1 MNNPKYTAFLSI
13 AETGSVKK
21 TAEILGYTQT
31 GISYL
36 INSMEEEWGLKLFVR
51 NYGGTVLTSEGE
63 VLLPYIR
70 SVCNCE
76 SLLTN
81 KVSEIKN
88 LDSGLLRIGTIS
100 SVHINWLPEMVKDY
114 KRRYPGVEV
123 EMKCCDDYD
132 RLEDMICTGEVDC
145 GFVIMPCKK
154 KLKVEEIYEDQLVAV
169 LDREHPLA
177 DSQSFSVS
185 DLDQYPYIQS
195 LVSSESEA
203 NAVFALYDKKP
214 NVVHWVDNDFTMLS
228 MISSGYGFAIFPELL
243 LEHLDFPVIAKP
255 LAPKASRKIAFA
267 VRGAGPISQV
277 VRSFQETAFD
287 WVRQWAKD
295 RQAAV
300 KQPSDDR

>member
-114 KRRYPGVEV
+114 KRAVSGRRGGDEV
-123 EMKCCDDYD
+123 
-132 RLEDMICTGEVDC
+132 L
-145 GFVIMPCKK
+145 
-154 KLKVEEIYEDQLVAV
+154 
-169 LDREHPLA
+169 
-177 DSQSFSVS
+177 
-185 DLDQYPYIQS
+185 
-195 LVSSESEA
+195 
-203 NAVFALYDKKP
+203 
-214 NVVHWVDNDFTMLS
+214 
-228 MISSGYGFAIFPELL
+228 
-243 LEHLDFPVIAKP
+243 
-255 LAPKASRKIAFA
+255 
-267 VRGAGPISQV
+267 
-277 VRSFQETAFD
+277 
-287 WVRQWAKD
+287 
-295 RQAAV
+295 
-300 KQPSDDR
+300 